1 MAFIQQ
7 TIKSVFLKKIFVKFI
22 EPLYVKIINLTN
34 IQKINPMAYTYPAPP
49 IPRAFIWRRAHS
61 LTGLWL
67 VLFLIEH
74 LLTNSQAALFI
85 GDDGSG
91 FVSAVNFLK
100 GLPYLPI
107 IEIFLLGVPF
117 LIHGLWGIRYLLT
130 AEYNSVPSDGSSP
143 SLPQYTRNQAYT
155 WQRITSWILL
165 VGILAHVIH
174 MRFIDYPTSAQ
185 LDSQHLYISRVEV
198 DDGLYTLSKR
208 LNFEIYNQQQVQDI
222 KHHIDS
228 QPKIQM
234 QPNQNPEELIAAQK
248 QREEEAWVGALE
260 KWPLKENQ
268 MLAVSPSFGIAEL
281 LLVRDTFKSPTMI
294 LLYTGL
300 VLATCFHA
308 FNGLWTFMIT
318 WGVTLTARSQQLMR
332 SLAIVLM
339 VIVTFLGLA
348 AIWGT
353 YWFNLMH

>member
-1 MAFIQQ
+1 
-7 TIKSVFLKKIFVKFI
+7 
-22 EPLYVKIINLTN
+22 
-34 IQKINPMAYTYPAPP
+34 MAYTYPAPP
-49 IPRAFIWRRAHS
+49 IPRDFIWRRAHS

-107 IEIFLLGVPF
+107 IEMFLLGIPF
-117 LIHGLWGIRYLLT
+117 LIHGIWGIRYLLT
-130 AEYNSVPSDGSSP
+130 AKYNTLPTDGSSP

-165 VGILAHVIH
+165 FGILAHVIH
-174 MRFIDYPTSAQ
+174 MRFIDYPTSAK
-185 LDSQHLYISRVEV
+185 LNAEHLYISRVEA

-208 LNFEIYNQQQVQDI
+208 LNFDIYNSQELQEI
-222 KHHIDS
+222 KQNLMS
-228 QPKIQM
+228 QPKIQL
-234 QPNQNPEELIAAQK
+234 NADSKPEELIAAQK
-248 QREEEAWVGALE
+248 QLEEEAWVAAVE

-268 MLAVSPSFGIAEL
+268 RITISPNFGVAEL
-281 LLVRDTFKSPTMI
+281 LLVRDTFKSPTM
-294 LLYTGL
+294 LFLYTGL
-300 VLATCFHA
+300 VLAACFHA
-308 FNGLWTFMIT
+308 FNGLWTFMIS
-318 WGVTLTARSQQLMR
+318 WGITLTARSQQLMR
-332 SLAIVLM
+332 TLATALM

-353 YWFNLMH
+353 YWFNLTH

>member
-1 MAFIQQ
+1 
-7 TIKSVFLKKIFVKFI
+7 
-22 EPLYVKIINLTN
+22 
-34 IQKINPMAYTYPAPP
+34 MAYSYPAPP

-74 LLTNSQAALFI
+74 LFTNSQAALFI
-85 GDDGSG
+85 GDDGKG

-100 GLPYLPI
+100 DLPYLPL
-107 IEIFLLGVPF
+107 IEIFLLGIPF
-117 LIHGLWGIRYLLT
+117 LIHGLWGIRYLMT
-130 AEYNSVPSDGSSP
+130 AKYNSFPSDGSSP
-143 SLPQYTRNQAYT
+143 ALPQYTRNQAYT

-174 MRFIDYPTSAQ
+174 MRFLEYPTSAQ
-185 LDSQHLYISRVEV
+185 LGTKHLYLSRVEA

-208 LNFEIYNQQQVQDI
+208 LGFEIYHPQKIEEIKQQTSPQ
-222 KHHIDS
+222 S
-228 QPKIQM
+228 KIEGQKASKS
-234 QPNQNPEELIAAQK
+234 EELIAAQK
-248 QREEEAWVGALE
+248 QREEQAWAAALE

-268 MLAVSPSFGIAEL
+268 LIAVSPSFGVAEL
-281 LLVRDTFKSPTMI
+281 LLVRDTFKNPIMI

-308 FNGLWTFMIT
+308 FNGLWTFMIS
-318 WGVTLTARSQQLMR
+318 WGITLTARSQQLMR
-332 SLAIVLM
+332 SLATALM
-339 VIVTFLGLA
+339 VLITFLGLA

-353 YWFNLMH
+353 YWFNLTH

>member
-1 MAFIQQ
+1 
-7 TIKSVFLKKIFVKFI
+7 
-22 EPLYVKIINLTN
+22 
-34 IQKINPMAYTYPAPP
+34 MAYNYRAPP

-67 VLFLIEH
+67 VIFLIEH
-74 LLTNSQAALFI
+74 LFTNSQAALFI
-85 GDDGSG
+85 GEDGSG

-100 GLPYLPI
+100 DLPYLSV

-117 LIHGLWGIRYLLT
+117 LIHGLWGIKYLFT
-130 AEYNSVPSDGSSP
+130 AEYNIVPTDGSTP

-185 LDSQHLYISRVEV
+185 LGTQHLYISSVEA

-208 LNFEIYNQQQVQDI
+208 LGFEIYDQQRVQQI
-222 KHHIDS
+222 KKSILS
-228 QPKIQM
+228 QPQVELSE
-234 QPNQNPEELIAAQK
+234 NHTPEQLIAAQK
-248 QREEEAWVGALE
+248 QQGEQAWVAAME

-268 MLAVSPSFGIAEL
+268 LIAVSPSFGIAEL
-281 LLVRDTFKSPTMI
+281 LLVRDTFKNPTMI
-294 LLYTGL
+294 FLYTGL

-332 SLAIVLM
+332 SLATSLM

-353 YWFNLMH
+353 YWFNLTH

>member
-1 MAFIQQ
+1 
-7 TIKSVFLKKIFVKFI
+7 
-22 EPLYVKIINLTN
+22 
-34 IQKINPMAYTYPAPP
+34 MAYSYPASP
-49 IPRAFIWRRAHS
+49 IPREFIWRRAHS

-67 VLFLIEH
+67 VLFLFEH
-74 LLTNSQAALFI
+74 LFTNSQAALFI

-100 GLPYLPI
+100 NLPYLPV
-107 IEIFLLGVPF
+107 IEIFLLGIPF

-130 AEYNSVPSDGSSP
+130 AEYNSFPTDGSSP

-165 VGILAHVIH
+165 VSILAHVIH
-174 MRFIDYPTSAQ
+174 MRFIEYPTSAQ
-185 LDSQHLYISRVEV
+185 MNTQHLYISRVEA

-208 LNFEIYNQQQVQDI
+208 LGFEIYNQNNIQEI
-222 KHHIDS
+222 KQHILS
-228 QPKIQM
+228 QPKIQK
-234 QPNQNPEELIAAQK
+234 QQEGKPEELIAAQR
-248 QREEEAWVGALE
+248 QREESAWLTALE
-260 KWPLKENQ
+260 KWPLKDNQ
-268 MLAVSPSFGIAEL
+268 LIAVSPSFGVAEL
-281 LLVRDTFKSPTMI
+281 LMVRDTFKNPTMI

-318 WGVTLTARSQQLMR
+318 WGITLTSRSQQLMR
-332 SLAIVLM
+332 SLATVLM
-339 VIVTFLGLA
+339 VFVTFLGLA

-353 YWFNLMH
+353 YWFNLTH

>member
-1 MAFIQQ
+1 
-7 TIKSVFLKKIFVKFI
+7 
-22 EPLYVKIINLTN
+22 
-34 IQKINPMAYTYPAPP
+34 MAYSYPAPP

-61 LTGLWL
+61 LTGVWL

-85 GDDGSG
+85 GDDGRG

-100 GLPYLPI
+100 DLPYLPV

-117 LIHGLWGIRYLLT
+117 LIHGVWGIRYLLT
-130 AEYNSVPSDGSSP
+130 AEYNSFPTNGSSP

-165 VGILAHVIH
+165 IGILAHVIH

-185 LDSQHLYISRVEV
+185 RDFQHVYISRVEA
-198 DDGLYTLSKR
+198 DNGLYTLSKR
-208 LNFEIYNQQQVQDI
+208 LNFEIYNQQKVQEI
-222 KHHIDS
+222 KQQILS
-228 QPKIQM
+228 QPKIQLKPDS
-234 QPNQNPEELIAAQK
+234 QPEKLIEAQK
-248 QREEEAWVGALE
+248 QREEHAWVAALE

-268 MLAVSPSFGIAEL
+268 FIAISPSFGVAEL
-281 LLVRDTFKSPTMI
+281 LLVRDTFKNPTMI

-308 FNGLWTFMIT
+308 FNGLWTFMIS

-332 SLAIVLM
+332 SLATGLM
-339 VIVTFLGLA
+339 IIVTFLGLA

-353 YWFNLMH
+353 YWFNLTH

>member
-1 MAFIQQ
+1 
-7 TIKSVFLKKIFVKFI
+7 
-22 EPLYVKIINLTN
+22 
-34 IQKINPMAYTYPAPP
+34 MAYTYPAPP
-49 IPRAFIWRRAHS
+49 LPRAFIWRRAHS

-85 GDDGSG
+85 GDDGRG

-100 GLPYLPI
+100 DLPYLPV

-117 LIHGLWGIRYLLT
+117 LIHGVWGIQYLLT
-130 AEYNSVPSDGSSP
+130 AEYNSFPTDGSSP
-143 SLPQYTRNQAYT
+143 ALSQYKRNQAYT

-185 LDSQHLYISRVEV
+185 LNTRHLYISRVEA
-198 DDGLYTLSKR
+198 DDGLFTLSKR
-208 LNFEIYNQQQVQDI
+208 LGFEIYHAQQVQEI
-222 KHHIDS
+222 KQRVLAQPEVQVKQDS
-228 QPKIQM
+228 K
-234 QPNQNPEELIAAQK
+234 PEQLIAAQK
-248 QREEEAWVGALE
+248 QREERAWVAALE

-268 MLAVSPSFGIAEL
+268 LVAVSPSFGVAEL
-281 LLVRDTFKSPTMI
+281 LLVRDTFKNPTMI

-318 WGVTLTARSQQLMR
+318 WGITLTARSQQLMR
-332 SLAIVLM
+332 SLAVALM
-339 VIVTFLGLA
+339 IIVTFLGLA

-353 YWFNLMH
+353 YWFNLTH

>member
-1 MAFIQQ
+1 M
-7 TIKSVFLKKIFVKFI
+7 T
-22 EPLYVKIINLTN
+22 
-34 IQKINPMAYTYPAPP
+34 YTYPAPP

-61 LTGLWL
+61 LTGIWL

-100 GLPYLPI
+100 GLPYLPV
-107 IEIFLLGVPF
+107 IEIVLLGIPLF
-117 LIHGLWGIRYLLT
+117 IHGVWGIRYLLT
-130 AEYNSVPSDGSSP
+130 AEYNILPGDGSTP

-165 VGILAHVIH
+165 VGILAHVVH

-185 LDSQHLYISRVEV
+185 LNAQHLYMSRVEA
-198 DDGLYTLSKR
+198 DNGLYTLAER
-208 LNFEIYNQQQVQDI
+208 LGFKIYSQQEVQEIKQ
-222 KHHIDS
+222 KTLS
-228 QPKIQM
+228 QPEIQVK
-234 QPNQNPEELIAAQK
+234 QDSGPKELIAAQK
-248 QREEEAWVGALE
+248 QREERAWIKAME
-260 KWPLKENQ
+260 QWPLKENQ
-268 MLAVSPSFGIAEL
+268 LLAVSPSFGVAEL
-281 LLVRDTFKSPTMI
+281 LLVRDTFKNPTMI

-308 FNGLWTFMIT
+308 FNGLWTSMIT
-318 WGVTLTARSQQLMR
+318 WGITLTARSQQLMK
-332 SLAIVLM
+332 SFAIFLM
-339 VIVTFLGLA
+339 IIVTFLGLA

-353 YWFNLMH
+353 YWFNLTH